1 VLATKVLKEVKVGAK
16 EVKVVA
22 KEAEVVTQEVE
33 VYPYRMKTKITNVQ
47 MMTSSGS

>member
-1 VLATKVLKEVKVGAK
+1 MTKVLKEVKVGAK

-33 VYPYRMKTKITNVQ
+33 VYPYRMKTKITNFQ